1 MKSWLRPP
9 RAERTANL
17 WAHLPHELTVCV
29 LGFASATDIA
39 RATQACTGMARQ
51 CDAVAAALLAL
62 EARADADTPAPDA
75 GRAARADG
83 GASRALSVARERRAL
98 EEAMPRAWRDALAWA
113 RATAIDGWRGVRCS
127 GRGAVVRAIRLSMK
141 ELRGRV
147 PPPRPLARLQS
158 LETLDLSQN
167 HLTGQVPAGLGE
179 LVTLRRLFLNSNRLT
194 GPVPDSLTRLTRLIK
209 LDLSWNQLDDPDA
222 EARLRRL
229 MWKQALQLR
238 IFL

>member
-1 MKSWLRPP
+1 MEWWKSWLRPP
-9 RAERTANL
+9 RAERAANL
-17 WAHLPHELTVCV
+17 WTHLPHELTVCV

-39 RATQACTGMARQ
+39 CATLACRGMAHQ
-51 CDAVAAALLAL
+51 CNAVASSLLAL
-62 EARADADTPAPDA
+62 EAHADSEPAPDL
-75 GRAARADG
+75 GLGHART
-83 GASRALSVARERRAL
+83 LSIARERRAR
-98 EEAMPRAWRDALAWA
+98 EEAMPLAWRESLEWA

-141 ELRGRV
+141 ELAGTV

-167 HLTGQVPAGLGE
+167 HLTGHVPVGLGE

-194 GPVPDSLTRLTRLIK
+194 GAVPDSLTRLTRLIK